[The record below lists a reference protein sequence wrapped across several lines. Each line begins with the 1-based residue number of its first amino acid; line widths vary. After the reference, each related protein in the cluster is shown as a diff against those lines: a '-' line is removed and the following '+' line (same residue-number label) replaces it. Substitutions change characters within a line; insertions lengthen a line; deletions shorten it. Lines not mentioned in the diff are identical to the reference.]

1 MLSRYAEDLL
11 WTGRYLERAEDTARM
26 LDVTYH
32 GLLESP
38 PPEKEQAWLELL
50 QVLFLDEVYE
60 GELSA
65 IGVSHFLVL
74 DDKNPSSIRS
84 AVARARLNAQGVRD
98 SISTELFEAI
108 NTFHLELTRRDLGR
122 ELERQPYQLYRTV
135 KTLSQTVRGVAEATM
150 PRDEGYRFLLVGSLL
165 ERAEM
170 TCRLLAVRFGTWT
183 DLSRPR
189 AFHWWVALLK
199 SVSAFEAYLKS
210 NRAGIDS
217 VRVLEFLLLNREFP
231 RSALFCLEA
240 TERQLGRLVAEGS
253 APVLRS
259 LGRVRA
265 RLEYC
270 DLDAIVEDGL
280 ADFLDDLQREI
291 WDVGDAIEAH
301 FFRHRADLDL
311 HAYEAG

>member
-1 MLSRYAEDLL
+1 
-11 WTGRYLERAEDTARM
+11 M

-38 PPEKEQAWLELL
+38 PEEVEQAWLELL

-60 GELSA
+60 GELNA
-65 IGVSHFLVL
+65 VGVSHFLVL
-74 DDKNPSSIRS
+74 DESNPSSIS
-84 AVARARLNAQGVRD
+84 AAVARSRLNAQGVRD
-98 SISTELFEAI
+98 RISTELFEAI
-108 NTFHLELTRRDLGR
+108 NTFHLELRRRDLRR
-122 ELERQPYQLYRTV
+122 ELDLQPYQLYRTV

-150 PRDEGYRFLLVGSLL
+150 PRDDGYRFLLLGSLL

-170 TCRLLAVRFGTWT
+170 TCRLLAVRFGTLT

-217 VRVLEFLLLNREFP
+217 IRVLEFLLLNREFP

-240 TERQLGRLVAEGS
+240 TERQLATLVGDGTH
-253 APVLRS
+253 APLLRN

-270 DLDAIVEDGL
+270 DLDSIVDDGL
-280 ADFLDDLQREI
+280 AGFLDELQREI
-291 WDVGDAIEAH
+291 WDVGEAIEAH